1 MLRQATIQDV
11 PAILEIY
18 NDVIENSTAIYTYK
32 PNTLAYQTEW
42 FLQKEEDGY
51 PVLVYELDGE
61 VAGFA
66 TYYAF
71 RTWPAYKY
79 SVEHSI
85 HIHPNFRRRGIAS
98 KLMPALIEH
107 AEQAGYKTLI
117 AGIDATNEG
126 SIALHEKLGFEYV
139 GTMKK
144 VGYKFNQWLDLAF
157 YQKEFAGPAQPIEE

>member
-1 MLRQATIQDV
+1 MIRGATIQDV

-32 PNTLAYQTEW
+32 PNTLEMQTEW
-42 FLQKEEDGY
+42 FLQKEKDGY
-51 PVLVYELDGE
+51 PVFVYDIEGK

-66 TYYAF
+66 TYSAF
-71 RTWPAYKY
+71 RAWPAYKY

-85 HIHPNFRRRGIAS
+85 HIHPDFRRQGIAS
-98 KLMPALIEH
+98 KLMPVLMNHAAL
-107 AEQAGYKTLI
+107 AGYKTLI

-126 SIALHEKLGFEYV
+126 SKVLHEKLGFEYV

-157 YQKEFAGPAQPIEE
+157 YQKEFEGPKQPIEE